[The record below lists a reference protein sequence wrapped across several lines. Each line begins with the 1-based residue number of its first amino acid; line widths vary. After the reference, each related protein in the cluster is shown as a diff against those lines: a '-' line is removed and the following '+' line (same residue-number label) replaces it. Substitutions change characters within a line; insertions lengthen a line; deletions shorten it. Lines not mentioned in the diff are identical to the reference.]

1 MHAARAAATEM
12 LSRAFVSIWLLAA
25 SRCARVR
32 IRSIS
37 SWQNTFMPMI
47 SSASLLFIFSAASL
61 TPRSR
66 LHWSRRCWSRLRCSW
81 QYRSPPGPPSSRGPA
96 VSYRPEKTPDGAD
109 ALPTASSPASTSV
122 SIVRFP
128 AGSSIS
134 LAYTSL
140 INNCLSMACILLSVN
155 SLYGSLFTVTCMA

>member
-1 MHAARAAATEM
+1 MKITLITVGKIKEKYWLDAIAEYSKR
-12 LSRAFVSIWLLAA
+12 LSRY
-25 SRCARVR
+25 C
-32 IRSIS
+32 
-37 SWQNTFMPMI
+37 
-47 SSASLLFIFSAASL
+47 
-61 TPRSR
+61 R
-66 LHWSRRCWSRLRCSW
+66 LEII
-81 QYRSPPGPPSSRGPA
+81 Q
-96 VSYRPEKTPDGAD
+96 VQDEKTPDGAD